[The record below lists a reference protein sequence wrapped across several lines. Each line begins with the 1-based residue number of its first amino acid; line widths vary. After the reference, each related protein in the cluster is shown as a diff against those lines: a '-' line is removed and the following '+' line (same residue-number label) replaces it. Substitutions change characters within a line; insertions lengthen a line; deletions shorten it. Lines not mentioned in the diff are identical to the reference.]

1 MSNLLLLL
9 LCNTNI
15 IHPKKHDCNLILSY
29 VRPKDAMNKRESGF
43 FIYLEKNAI
52 KFLFLH
58 ENILF
63 SHEEPK
69 EEPQRKTKRNLG

>member
-1 MSNLLLLL
+1 
-9 LCNTNI
+9 
-15 IHPKKHDCNLILSY
+15 
-29 VRPKDAMNKRESGF
+29 VRPKDAVKKEVQRISHLPMEKRKE
-43 FIYLEKNAI
+43 
-52 KFLFLH
+52 FLFLL